1 MTNRAKIIAAV
12 ARARVP
18 AVYWNSR
25 FVADGG
31 QTSYGTDNY
40 DLHRRA
46 LSYID
51 RILGGAK
58 PGDLLVQYPTKFDL
72 AINLKIA
79 KALGL
84 TLSPTLLAGA
94 DEVIE

>member
-31 QTSYGTDNY
+31 QMSYGTANY

-46 LSYID
+46 MSYID
-51 RILGGAK
+51 RILRGA
-58 PGDLLVQYPTKFDL
+58 
-72 AINLKIA
+72 
-79 KALGL
+79 
-84 TLSPTLLAGA
+84 
-94 DEVIE
+94 